1 MFVLE
6 KTHPIKI
13 CVSSERERRGEER
26 RERPAHPSP
35 STSSFVGHAHSY
47 ILFEKKT

>member
-26 RERPAHPSP
+26 ETR
-35 STSSFVGHAHSY
+35 TSISIDIIICWTRTLVY
-47 ILFEKKT
+47 IV